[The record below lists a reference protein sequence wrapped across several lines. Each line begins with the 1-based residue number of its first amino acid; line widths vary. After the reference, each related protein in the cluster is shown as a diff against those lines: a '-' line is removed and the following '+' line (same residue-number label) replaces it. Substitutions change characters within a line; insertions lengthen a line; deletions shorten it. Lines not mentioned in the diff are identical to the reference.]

1 MPATPKH
8 EQIAADIRERV
19 ANGTLKPGD
28 QLPTKQELA
37 DAWGCSVQPVTTA
50 IIRLEM
56 EGLVIRRQG
65 VGIFIAEPPA

>member
-19 ANGTLKPGD
+19 GNGALKPGD
-28 QLPTKQELA
+28 QLPTKQQHA
-37 DAWGCSVQPVTTA
+37 DEWGCSVQPVTTA
-50 IIRLEM
+50 ITRLEM